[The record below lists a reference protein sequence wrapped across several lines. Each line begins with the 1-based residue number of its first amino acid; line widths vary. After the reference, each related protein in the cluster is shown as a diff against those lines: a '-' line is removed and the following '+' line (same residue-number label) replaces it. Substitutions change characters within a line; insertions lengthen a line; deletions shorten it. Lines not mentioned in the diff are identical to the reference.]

1 MSGRVLVVD
10 DVATNRL
17 LLRAKLSSA
26 YYDVV
31 VAENGTQ
38 ALEMARTEQPDMVML
53 DVMMPD
59 MDGFAVCSIL
69 KSREET
75 AHIPVIMVT
84 ALDTPEERIR
94 GLEAGAD
101 DFLSKP
107 FNDLALFARVRN
119 LMRMKMMFDELRLRD
134 LTSRELGLTDFVSEQ
149 EIDLELG
156 GPILLAPPSFEQ
168 GADWAAQLRD
178 RLNIPTIVTYSERE
192 ALNLSRLELPDCFV
206 VHQRLMEG
214 GDGLRLVSALRAKPE
229 TRQSAVILVVDN
241 GDVQTAAKG
250 LDLGA
255 SDYIESPFDVNEL
268 IARIRSQLRRKR
280 YSDRLRSNVRN
291 GLKMAVIDPLT
302 GIYNRRYASQ
312 HMLRVMERA
321 QRDRRGL
328 RGDDDRP
335 RQVQV
340 DQRPLRPRRR
350 RRGAEGIFAP
360 VAGEYP
366 RRRSGGPLR
375 RRGVFRRHAGC
386 RHAGRR
392 PRRRAHPPRD
402 RGRAGD
408 PAGRGRPGERHRQ
421 HRRRHRHRARH
432 RRRGDHQA
440 RRQRALS
447 LQGFR
452 AEPRQ
457 LFRPGGLSLTA

>member
-38 ALEMARTEQPDMVML
+38 ALELARSEQPDMIML

-59 MDGFAVCSIL
+59 MDGFAVCSTL
-69 KSREET
+69 KSCEET

-134 LTSRELGLTDFVSEQ
+134 MTSRELGLTDVLPEQ
-149 EIDLELG
+149 DIDLEVG
-156 GPILLAPPSFEQ
+156 GPILLAPPCE
-168 GADWAAQLRD
+168 AAATAWSEELQAH
-178 RLNIPTIVTYSERE
+178 LNLPLIVTTSERE
-192 ALNLSRLELPDCFV
+192 ALNMARLDLPDVFV
-206 VHQRLMEG
+206 VHQSLMEG
-214 GDGLRLVSALRAKPE
+214 GDGLRLVSALRARPE
-229 TRQSAVILVVDN
+229 TRQSAIVLVVEN

-255 SDYIESPFDVNEL
+255 SDYIEAPFDVSEL

-280 YSDRLRSNVRN
+280 YSDRLRTNVRN
-291 GLKMAVIDPLT
+291 GLKLAVIDPLT

-312 HMLRVMERA
+312 HMHRVMDRA
-321 QRDRRGL
+321 RECQGVFAVMMIDLDKFKAINDCYGHDAGDAVLKEFSRRL
-328 RGDDDRP
+328 QENIRGVDLVARFGGEEFFVAMPD
-335 RQVQV
+335 V
-340 DQRPLRPRRR
+340 DQAVAAAA
-350 RRGAEGIFAP
+350 AERIRQA
-360 VAGEYP
+360 VE
-366 RRRSGGPLR
+366 
-375 RRGVFRRHAGC
+375 
-386 RHAGRR
+386 
-392 PRRRAHPPRD
+392 
-402 RGRAGD
+402 
-408 PAGRGRPGERHRQ
+408 GRPFVLPGSDERVNVTVSIGVAIASGDESDPEAIIK
-421 HRRRHRHRARH
+421 RA
-432 RRRGDHQA
+432 DS
-440 RRQRALS
+440 ALFQS
-447 LQGFR
+447 KDTGRNRVSFC
-452 AEPRQ
+452 AE
-457 LFRPGGLSLTA
+457 AA

>member
-31 VAENGTQ
+31 VAENGFQ

-59 MDGFAVCSIL
+59 MDGFAVCSVL

-107 FNDLALFARVRN
+107 FNDLALYARVRN

-134 LTSRELGLTDFVSEQ
+134 LTSRELGLTDFISEQ

-156 GPILLAPPSFEQ
+156 GPIMLAPPTYEQ
-168 GADWAAQLRD
+168 GVAWAEQLRD

-192 ALNLSRLELPDCFV
+192 AMNLARLELPDCFV
-206 VHQRLMEG
+206 VHSKLMEG

-229 TRQSAVILVVDN
+229 TRQSAVILVVEN

-321 QRDRRGL
+321 RETDGVFAVMMIDLDKFKSINDRFGHDAGDAVLKEFSRRLQENIRG
-328 RGDDDRP
+328 
-335 RQVQV
+335 V
-340 DQRPLRPRRR
+340 DLVARFGGEEFFVAMPDVDAQAAGHAAERIRR
-350 RRGAEGIFAP
+350 AIEDAP
-360 VAGEYP
+360 VILPGGAGEVHVTV
-366 RRRSGGPLR
+366 SI
-375 RRGVFRRHAGC
+375 GVAIAGAADTDAEAIIK
-386 RHAGRR
+386 RADSALYHSKEAGRNR
-392 PRRRAHPPRD
+392 VSFFA
-402 RGRAGD
+402 
-408 PAGRGRPGERHRQ
+408 
-421 HRRRHRHRARH
+421 
-432 RRRGDHQA
+432 QA
-440 RRQRALS
+440 A
-447 LQGFR
+447 
-452 AEPRQ
+452 
-457 LFRPGGLSLTA
+457 

>member
-1 MSGRVLVVD
+1 MTGRVLVVD

-31 VAENGTQ
+31 VAENGHQ
-38 ALEMARTEQPDMVML
+38 ALAMARSEQPDMVML

-59 MDGFAVCSIL
+59 MDGFEVCAIL
-69 KSREET
+69 KGCQET
-75 AHIPVIMVT
+75 SHIPVIMVT

-149 EIDLELG
+149 DIELELG
-156 GPILLAPPSFEQ
+156 GPILLAPPSRAE
-168 GADWAAQLRD
+168 GAEWERQLRD
-178 RLNIPTIVTYSERE
+178 RLGVTTIVTYSERE
-192 ALNLSRLELPDCFV
+192 ATNLARMELPDCFV
-206 VHQRLMEG
+206 VHQNLTEG
-214 GDGLRLVSALRAKPE
+214 GDGLRLVSALRARPE
-229 TRQSAVILVVDN
+229 TRQSAVILVVEN

-255 SDYIESPFDVNEL
+255 SDYIESPFDVSEL

-302 GIYNRRYASQ
+302 GIYNRRYAAQ
-312 HMLRVMERA
+312 HMNRVMERA
-321 QRDRRGL
+321 RETGGVFAVMMIDLDKFKSINDRFGHDAGDAVLREFSRRLQENIRGVDL
-328 RGDDDRP
+328 VARFGGEEFFVAMPDVDR
-335 RQVQV
+335 QAA
-340 DQRPLRPRRR
+340 
-350 RRGAEGIFAP
+350 GMAAERIRSAVEGAP
-360 VAGEYP
+360 VTLPGGAGEVAVTV
-366 RRRSGGPLR
+366 SV
-375 RRGVFRRHAGC
+375 GVAIAGAQDLDAEAIIK
-386 RHAGRR
+386 RADLALYNAKEAGRNR
-392 PRRRAHPPRD
+392 VTFFA
-402 RGRAGD
+402 
-408 PAGRGRPGERHRQ
+408 
-421 HRRRHRHRARH
+421 
-432 RRRGDHQA
+432 QA
-440 RRQRALS
+440 A
-447 LQGFR
+447 
-452 AEPRQ
+452 
-457 LFRPGGLSLTA
+457 

>member
-31 VAENGTQ
+31 VAENGRQ
-38 ALEMARTEQPDMVML
+38 ALEMARSEQPDMVML

-59 MDGFAVCSIL
+59 IDGFAVCAKL
-69 KSREET
+69 KSDEET

-134 LTSRELGLTDFVSEQ
+134 LTSRELGLTDFVTEQ
-149 EIDLELG
+149 EIELDAG
-156 GPILLAPPSFEQ
+156 GSILLAPPCLTA
-168 GADWAAQLRD
+168 GAAWASELQA
-178 RLNIPTIVTYSERE
+178 RLNLSTIVTYSERE
-192 ALNLSRLELPDCFV
+192 ALNLARLELPDCFV

-214 GDGLRLVSALRAKPE
+214 GDGLRLVSALRARPE
-229 TRQSAVILVVDN
+229 TRQSAVILVVEN
-241 GDVQTAAKG
+241 GDVQAAAKG

-255 SDYIESPFDVNEL
+255 SDYIEAPFDVNEL
-268 IARIRSQLRRKR
+268 TVRIRSQLRRKR

-321 QRDRRGL
+321 RETDGVFAVMMIDLDKFKSINDRFGHDAGDAVL
-328 RGDDDRP
+328 REFS
-335 RQVQV
+335 
-340 DQRPLRPRRR
+340 RRLQ
-350 RRGAEGIFAP
+350 ENI
-360 VAGEYP
+360 
-366 RRRSGGPLR
+366 
-375 RRGVFRRHAGC
+375 RGVDLVARFGGEEFFVAMPDIDHAAAAQAAE
-386 RHAGRR
+386 RI
-392 PRRRAHPPRD
+392 RRAVEHTPFPV
-402 RGRAGD
+402 
-408 PAGRGRPGERHRQ
+408 
-421 HRRRHRHRARH
+421 
-432 RRRGDHQA
+432 
-440 RRQRALS
+440 
-447 LQGFR
+447 
-452 AEPRQ
+452 
-457 LFRPGGLSLTA
+457 PGGAIDVTVSVGVAIAGAADADAEAIIKRADSALYAAKDTGRNRVTFFAQAA

>member
-10 DVATNRL
+10 DVPTNRL

-31 VAENGTQ
+31 VAENGSQ
-38 ALEMARTEQPDMVML
+38 ALEMARAEQPDMIML

-69 KSREET
+69 KAREET

-84 ALDTPEERIR
+84 GLDTPEERIR

-134 LTSRELGLTDFVSEQ
+134 MTSRELGLTDFVSEQ
-149 EIDLELG
+149 DMDVDIG
-156 GPILLAPPSFEQ
+156 GPILLAPDSHAI
-168 GADWAAQLRD
+168 GVQLSKQLGG
-178 RLNIPTIVTYSERE
+178 RLGQSIIVTNSERE
-192 ALNLSRLELPDCFV
+192 AMNLARLELPDCFV
-206 VHQRLMEG
+206 VHQKLMEG
-214 GDGLRLVSALRAKPE
+214 GDGLRLVSALRARPE
-229 TRQSAVILVVDN
+229 TRQAAVILVVEA

-255 SDYIESPFDVNEL
+255 SDYIEAPFDVSEL
-268 IARIRSQLRRKR
+268 VARIRSQLRRKR

-312 HMLRVMERA
+312 HMIRVMERA
-321 QRDRRGL
+321 RETGGVFAVMMVDLDKFKRINDEFGHDAGDAVLKEFTRRL
-328 RGDDDRP
+328 QENIRGVDLVARFGGEEFFVAMPD
-335 RQVQV
+335 V
-340 DQRPLRPRRR
+340 DQEAAAAAAERI
-350 RRGAEGIFAP
+350 RGAIEGAP
-360 VAGEYP
+360 VQLPHSAGAVSITASIGVAIADASDTDPEAIIK
-366 RRRSGGPLR
+366 RADLALFDSKLGGR
-375 RRGVFRRHAGC
+375 NRVSFHA
-386 RHAGRR
+386 
-392 PRRRAHPPRD
+392 
-402 RGRAGD
+402 
-408 PAGRGRPGERHRQ
+408 
-421 HRRRHRHRARH
+421 
-432 RRRGDHQA
+432 QA
-440 RRQRALS
+440 A
-447 LQGFR
+447 
-452 AEPRQ
+452 
-457 LFRPGGLSLTA
+457 

>member
-38 ALEMARTEQPDMVML
+38 ALEMARSDQPDMIML

-59 MDGFAVCSIL
+59 MDGFAVCAAL
-69 KSREET
+69 KAGEET

-134 LTSRELGLTDFVSEQ
+134 MTSRELGLADLVSEP
-149 EIDLELG
+149 EPEAELEVG
-156 GPILLAPPSFEQ
+156 GPILLAPPSDAQ
-168 GADWAAQLRD
+168 GAAWAAQLRD
-178 RLNIPTIVTYSERE
+178 RLSIPTIVTHSERE
-192 ALNLSRLELPDCFV
+192 ALNLARLELPDCFV
-206 VHQRLMEG
+206 VHQALPEG
-214 GDGLRLVSALRAKPE
+214 GDGLRLVSALRSRPE

-255 SDYIESPFDVNEL
+255 SDYIESPFDISEL

-280 YSDRLRSNVRN
+280 YSDRLRTNLRN
-291 GLKMAVIDPLT
+291 GLKLAVIDPLT

-312 HMLRVMERA
+312 HMNRVMERA
-321 QRDRRGL
+321 RETEGVFAVMMIDLDKFKSINDRFGHDAGDAVLREFSRRLQENIRGVDL
-328 RGDDDRP
+328 VARFGGEEFFVAMPD
-335 RQVQV
+335 V
-340 DQRPLRPRRR
+340 DQRAAAHAAERIRR
-350 RRGAEGIFAP
+350 AIEDAP
-360 VAGEYP
+360 VPLPDGN
-366 RRRSGGPLR
+366 RSP
-375 RRGVFRRHAGC
+375 
-386 RHAGRR
+386 
-392 PRRRAHPPRD
+392 
-402 RGRAGD
+402 
-408 PAGRGRPGERHRQ
+408 
-421 HRRRHRHRARH
+421 
-432 RRRGDHQA
+432 
-440 RRQRALS
+440 
-447 LQGFR
+447 
-452 AEPRQ
+452 
-457 LFRPGGLSLTA
+457 

>member
-38 ALEMARTEQPDMVML
+38 ALEMARSEQPDMVML

-59 MDGFAVCSIL
+59 MDGFAVCSIM
-69 KSREET
+69 KSTEET

-134 LTSRELGLTDFVSEQ
+134 MTSRELGLTDFVSEQ
-149 EIDLELG
+149 EIELDMG
-156 GPILLAPPSFEQ
+156 GAILLAPPSYEQ
-168 GADWAAQLRD
+168 GAAWAEQLRH
-178 RLNIPTIVTYSERE
+178 RMKLPTITTYSERE
-192 ALNLSRLELPDCFV
+192 ALNLARLELPDCFV
-206 VHQRLMEG
+206 VHQSLMEG
-214 GDGLRLVSALRAKPE
+214 GDGLRLVSALRSRPE
-229 TRQSAVILVVDN
+229 TRQAAVILVVEN

-255 SDYIESPFDVNEL
+255 SDYIEAPFELSEL

-280 YSDRLRSNVRN
+280 YSDRLRSNVKN

-312 HMLRVMERA
+312 HMNRVMERA
-321 QRDRRGL
+321 RETDGVFAVMMIDLDKFKAINDRHGHDAGDAVL
-328 RGDDDRP
+328 REFS
-335 RQVQV
+335 
-340 DQRPLRPRRR
+340 RRLQ
-350 RRGAEGIFAP
+350 ENI
-360 VAGEYP
+360 
-366 RRRSGGPLR
+366 
-375 RRGVFRRHAGC
+375 RGVDLVARFGGEEFFVAMPDVDRHAAAAAAE
-386 RHAGRR
+386 RI
-392 PRRRAHPPRD
+392 RRAVEGSPVVLPGGKVRVD
-402 RGRAGD
+402 VTVSIGVAIAGAGD
-408 PAGRGRPGERHRQ
+408 EDAETIIRRADSALYNSKESGRNRVSFF
-421 HRRRHRHRARH
+421 A
-432 RRRGDHQA
+432 QA
-440 RRQRALS
+440 A
-447 LQGFR
+447 
-452 AEPRQ
+452 
-457 LFRPGGLSLTA
+457 

>member
-38 ALEMARTEQPDMVML
+38 ALEMARSEQPDMIML

-59 MDGFAVCSIL
+59 MDGFEVCAVL

-94 GLEAGAD
+94 GLDAGAD

-134 LTSRELGLTDFVSEQ
+134 MTSRELGLTDFVSEQ
-149 EIDLELG
+149 EIDPEFG
-156 GPILLAPPSFEQ
+156 GPILLAPPSHQ
-168 GADWAAQLRD
+168 AGADWADRLRD
-178 RLNIPTIVTYSERE
+178 RLQIPVITTTSERE
-192 ALNLSRLELPDCFV
+192 ALNLARLELPDCFV
-206 VHQRLMEG
+206 VHSGLMEG
-214 GDGLRLVSALRAKPE
+214 GDGLRLVSALRARPE
-229 TRQSAVILVVDN
+229 TRQSAVILVVES

-255 SDYIESPFDVNEL
+255 SDYIEAPFDVSEL

-280 YSDRLRSNVRN
+280 FSDRLRTNVRN
-291 GLKMAVIDPLT
+291 GLKMAMIDPLT

-312 HMLRVMERA
+312 HMNRVMERA
-321 QRDRRGL
+321 RETGGVYAVMMIDLDKFKLINDRFGHDAGDAVLREFTRRLQENIRG
-328 RGDDDRP
+328 
-335 RQVQV
+335 V
-340 DQRPLRPRRR
+340 DLVARFGGEEFFVAMPDVDEHAAAHAAERIRR
-350 RRGAEGIFAP
+350 AIEGAP
-360 VAGEYP
+360 VVLPGGAGQVEVTV
-366 RRRSGGPLR
+366 SI
-375 RRGVFRRHAGC
+375 GVAI
-386 RHAGRR
+386 ATATDTD
-392 PRRRAHPPRD
+392 PEAIIRRADCALYRSKES
-402 RGRAGD
+402 GRN
-408 PAGRGRPGERHRQ
+408 RV
-421 HRRRHRHRARH
+421 
-432 RRRGDHQA
+432 
-440 RRQRALS
+440 S
-447 LQGFR
+447 FF
-452 AEPRQ
+452 AE
-457 LFRPGGLSLTA
+457 AA